1 MPNVS
6 FTVVVVAF
14 FFFVTASQG
23 LIREDTVDSFNLPVY
38 CGSPEEIVGL
48 VEKNGSFSIERI
60 ELIPLAANAILFGVE
75 IWLKHLRAVWEEI
88 LKRHFGNAIIDE
100 LFERLREKAKD
111 SSEKIVEKFQLFV
124 VLKRN

>member
-1 MPNVS
+1 M
-6 FTVVVVAF
+6 
-14 FFFVTASQG
+14 
-23 LIREDTVDSFNLPVY
+23 DSFNLPVY

-60 ELIPLAANAILFGVE
+60 ELIPLAANAILIDVE

-88 LKRHFGNAIIDE
+88 LKRHFGNAIIDQ

-124 VLKRN
+124 VLKRT